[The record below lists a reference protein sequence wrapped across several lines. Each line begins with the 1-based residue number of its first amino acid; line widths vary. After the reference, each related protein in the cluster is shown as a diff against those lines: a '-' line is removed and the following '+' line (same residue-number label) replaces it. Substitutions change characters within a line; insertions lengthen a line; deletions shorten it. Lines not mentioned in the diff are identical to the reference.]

1 MLAPGS
7 KRISTVAKEFG
18 LAASTL
24 RFYEDQGLLPT
35 LERLNGTRIFDE
47 AALQSLDDIECLKLV
62 GMSIADIHTF
72 MDLKRDGDQTL
83 NQRQAMLTEQR
94 AKLEAKIADLEKS
107 LVKLKHKEWYY
118 QEAAKAG
125 SEDIFE
131 ADCTT
136 EYYRAH
142 PNEQPTQA

>member
-1 MLAPGS
+1 MLAPGN
-7 KRISTVAKEFG
+7 KRISTVAKEYC

-35 LERLNGTRIFDE
+35 LKRLNGTRIFD
-47 AALQSLDDIECLKLV
+47 ADALQALEDIECLKLV
-62 GMSIADIHTF
+62 GMSIADIRDF
-72 MDLKRDGDQTL
+72 MNLKRAGDATL
-83 NQRQAMLTEQR
+83 SQRQQMLSNQRQH
-94 AKLEAKIADLEKS
+94 LEDQIEELKQS

-125 SEDIFE
+125 SEDIFSD
-131 ADCTT
+131 DCTT

-142 PNEQPTQA
+142 PDEQK